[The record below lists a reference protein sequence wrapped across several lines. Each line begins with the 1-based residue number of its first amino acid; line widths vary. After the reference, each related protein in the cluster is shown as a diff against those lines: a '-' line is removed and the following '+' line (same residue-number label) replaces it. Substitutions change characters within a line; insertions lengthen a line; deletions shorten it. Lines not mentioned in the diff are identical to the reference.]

1 MLDPM
6 ATDAPVTLTCPN
18 GHKFESRA
26 KPGNQTDCS
35 ECRRAGLG
43 RVSVTV
49 PRGGAPLEPI
59 PGPDSDELEP
69 DELEDGFGDD
79 GTMPDELLLED
90 ELEDEPASSTRA
102 ASEPANPLP
111 GFLRDGKPRKSK
123 VPPPK
128 IRVTAAIRK
137 DVEAKIRF
145 ALMPTARLFAMR
157 DPVCGSVAVEQ
168 EPEISSAFAE
178 IVCDS
183 PDLVA
188 WFTGPAGGFMKYLRL
203 IMAVQPVLMIGW
215 AHHIAHAVIEPE
227 AMANGQQPDYSAYS
241 A

>member
-1 MLDPM
+1 MSS
-6 ATDAPVTLTCPN
+6 DAVTLTCPN
-18 GHKFESRA
+18 GHEFESRA

-49 PRGGAPLEPI
+49 PRDVVPLSPI
-59 PGPDSDELEP
+59 PGPDSDEVEP
-69 DELEDGFGDD
+69 DDDDGFSDD
-79 GTMPDELLLED
+79 GSIPAELLEQQED
-90 ELEDEPASSTRA
+90 SEPEEEQERKTEPAH
-102 ASEPANPLP
+102 PLP
-111 GFLRDGKPRKSK
+111 GFLRDGKRPRKAK
-123 VPPPK
+123 VPTPK

-145 ALMPTARLFAMR
+145 VLMPGAQLFAMR

-188 WFTGPAGGFMKYLRL
+188 WFTGPAGGFMKYFRL
-203 IMAVQPVLMIGW
+203 VMAVQPVLMIGW

-227 AMANGQQPDYSAYS
+227 AMANGQQPDYSAYP

>member
-1 MLDPM
+1 M
-6 ATDAPVTLTCPN
+6 TDSVTLTCPN
-18 GHKFESRA
+18 GHSFETRC

-35 ECRRAGLG
+35 DCRRAGLG
-43 RVSVTV
+43 RVSVTRPRDTV
-49 PRGGAPLEPI
+49 PLAPI
-59 PGPDSDELEP
+59 PGPDSDEAEP
-69 DELEDGFGDD
+69 DDDDEFGDD
-79 GTMPDELLLED
+79 GEIPAELLEQQED
-90 ELEDEPASSTRA
+90 SEPEEEQERKTEPAH
-102 ASEPANPLP
+102 PLP
-111 GFLRDGKPRKSK
+111 GFLRDGKPKRAK
-123 VPPPK
+123 VPAPK

-145 ALMPTARLFAMR
+145 VLMPSAQLFAMR

-188 WFTGPAGGFMKYLRL
+188 WFTGPAGGFMKYFRL
-203 IMAVQPVLMIGW
+203 VMAVQPVLMIGW
-215 AHHIAHAVIEPE
+215 AHHIAHAVIDPAE
-227 AMANGQQPDYSAYS
+227 MADQPDYSAYP